1 MPPRRPKGDREDH
14 GRKGNSVARVS
25 PAEKRDDPAG
35 RVEELRR
42 ELHKA
47 ELAAAAKET
56 AGVMRSMGLGPT
68 IMAKAKV
75 NGVSTEALIDTG

>member
-1 MPPRRPKGDREDH
+1 M
-14 GRKGNSVARVS
+14 
-25 PAEKRDDPAG
+25 
-35 RVEELRR
+35 EELRR

-56 AGVMRSMGLGPT
+56 AGVIRSMGLGPT